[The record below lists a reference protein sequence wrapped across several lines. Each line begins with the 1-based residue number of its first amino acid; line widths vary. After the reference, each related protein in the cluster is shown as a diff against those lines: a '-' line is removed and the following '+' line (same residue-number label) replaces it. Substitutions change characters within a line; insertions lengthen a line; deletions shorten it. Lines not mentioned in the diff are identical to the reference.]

1 MSWKDILK
9 NKRPDYPDV
18 DGDGDTTEPMVDA
31 LKTVEQVESVRKDMK
46 YPLGNTES
54 EHFDIARRM
63 TSEQLYN
70 KFGRCKNM
78 CVRPAYGTDRGD
90 FCPFCEDERDNN
102 IAPEE
107 LDNIPHD
114 DQIKWLDNWVKRKP
128 NGWKSLKMRGI

>member
-1 MSWKDILK
+1 MSWKKILK

-31 LKTVEQVESVRKDMK
+31 LKTVEQVEAVRKDMK

-63 TSEQLYN
+63 TSEQLYK
-70 KFGRCKNM
+70 KFGRCKNV

-90 FCPFCEDERDNN
+90 FCPYCEDESLNRVTPKEFDNVLQ
-102 IAPEE
+102 ADKRE
-107 LDNIPHD
+107 
-114 DQIKWLDNWVKRKP
+114 WLDDWVKKHP
-128 NGWKSLKMRGI
+128 DGWKSLKY